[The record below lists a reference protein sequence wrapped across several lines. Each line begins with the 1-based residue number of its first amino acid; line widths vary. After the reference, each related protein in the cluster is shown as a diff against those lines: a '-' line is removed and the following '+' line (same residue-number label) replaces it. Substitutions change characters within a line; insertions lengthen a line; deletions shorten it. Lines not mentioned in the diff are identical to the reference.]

1 MTVPFLIEFVPYKLN
16 GEACQSIDDMVAISL
31 QQSVPVSTISYNI
44 GSSDD
49 INIPLTIQNITN
61 NAELEIAVIFD
72 SNIFIIDGVMTP
84 LTLLPGEVQPFVV
97 RLNKSRI
104 DQSLETLLT
113 SIKFQIKNKLNGTTV
128 TKNASTSILTVNS
141 LTDTVDISS

>member
-1 MTVPFLIEFVPYKLN
+1 
-16 GEACQSIDDMVAISL
+16 
-31 QQSVPVSTISYNI
+31 
-44 GSSDD
+44 
-49 INIPLTIQNITN
+49 
-61 NAELEIAVIFD
+61 LEIDVIFD